1 MVQYNPATPHQRY
14 RDRLGTQ
21 MQTQVLTHTYTLIL
35 CLLLTGSAFTFGCS
49 EAGVDSSET
58 SDKLWDDEG
67 SWDDTDDGWG
77 SEDSWSSAGSD
88 ESWDSAGSD
97 ESWDSAGSDESW
109 DSAGS
114 DETWDSAGSDETW
127 DSAGSDESW
136 DSAGSDET
144 NTQHSPS
151 VNAGDMCAPGCIWSS
166 YAVEMNAQ
174 WGQASCG
181 GAECACVV
189 SGDIWTACEPGQNQG
204 NQNQG
209 NQNQGNQNQGNQNQG
224 NTNSNHPSGSY
235 DAALGGR
242 IADAAYAEASRRG
255 TTGYCY
261 NAAADAIESVV
272 GAFLYGMHA
281 YMAADQL
288 AGHARFAEV
297 SVSDLRSLPAGAV
310 VVWSRGSS
318 ESGHISIALGDGRE
332 ASDHITSQMTSHYG
346 GGHARVFFPR

>member
-1 MVQYNPATPHQRY
+1 
-14 RDRLGTQ
+14 
-21 MQTQVLTHTYTLIL
+21 MQTQVLTNTYTLIL
-35 CLLLTGSAFTFGCS
+35 CILLTGSMFTVGCS
-49 EAGVDSSET
+49 EVGVDSSET

-97 ESWDSAGSDESW
+97 E
-109 DSAGS
+109 
-114 DETWDSAGSDETW
+114 
-127 DSAGSDESW
+127 
-136 DSAGSDET
+136 T

-151 VNAGDMCAPGCIWSS
+151 VNAGDVCAPGCIWSS

-181 GAECACVV
+181 GGECACVV
-189 SGDIWTACEPGQNQG
+189 SGDIWTACEPGQSNQ
-204 NQNQG
+204 QNQG
-209 NQNQGNQNQGNQNQG
+209 NQGNQGNQSQGNQGQG
-224 NTNSNHPSGSY
+224 NTNHPSGSY

-255 TTGYCY
+255 TVGHCY

-288 AGHARFAEV
+288 AAHSRFAEV